1 MQSGAN
7 RENGRGKMANYI
19 ILINWTDQGIKNVKD
34 STKRLD
40 AGRELAKKLGCKVGE
55 AYLTIGPYD
64 LVIMFEAPDDETA
77 AKYNLTLAS
86 GGNVRTTTLK
96 AFPEDAYR
104 KIIASL

>member
-1 MQSGAN
+1 M
-7 RENGRGKMANYI
+7 RYI

-34 STKRLD
+34 SAKRLD
-40 AGRELAKKLGCKVGE
+40 AGRELAKKFGCTVGD

-64 LVIMFEAPDDETA
+64 MVIMFEAPDDETA
-77 AKYNLTLAS
+77 ARFNLTLAS

-104 KIIASL
+104 KVIASLA